1 MSSNRSWTTGFCT
14 TERQPRNTMNFRLKS
29 TTFASFYFLDGAV
42 TKVPVIPARLPD
54 FHDSLIFLLFIL
66 LNWFTLRQNLRKRI
80 QNDLPWFKVIDMC
93 VCVFCSGASL
103 EILQL
108 LYSRYIYIYIYIY
121 YYMIHVFLFSEYTSY
136 HFILNII
143 LNELIWFWILNFS
156 RLYHITL
163 NHVHLNQI
171 DLSYIILY
179 QMVLGHFNLSYK

>member
-14 TERQPRNTMNFRLKS
+14 TDRQPWQPRNTMNFRLKS

-108 LYSRYIYIYIYIY
+108 LYSRYIYIHIYIIIW
-121 YYMIHVFLFSEYTSY
+121 YMFSYFQNIHLIISY
-136 HFILNII
+136 
-143 LNELIWFWILNFS
+143 WISF
-156 RLYHITL
+156 
-163 NHVHLNQI
+163 
-171 DLSYIILY
+171 
-179 QMVLGHFNLSYK
+179 

>member
-1 MSSNRSWTTGFCT
+1 MQKNRLRQWGPSPYSQGVKNICLILLHEDEDFLEVNISQLQQVQWFDITKGKRMSSNRSWTTGFCT

-93 VCVFCSGASL
+93 VCVCL
-103 EILQL
+103 CL
-108 LYSRYIYIYIYIY
+108 LFRCIFGNPS
-121 YYMIHVFLFSEYTSY
+121 TS
-136 HFILNII
+136 I
-143 LNELIWFWILNFS
+143 
-156 RLYHITL
+156 
-163 NHVHLNQI
+163 
-171 DLSYIILY
+171 
-179 QMVLGHFNLSYK
+179 